1 MCKKAEENYMNRF
14 HRLVA
19 SLTLLGALVTI
30 VTLYPSQIKAQST
43 YGSIVGTVT
52 DSSGAAVPNATVT
65 VTNLGTNEARV
76 AKSDGAGNYSA
87 VNLLPATYKISV
99 TAANFKGFLRQPVPV
114 AVGNTVR
121 IDAALQV
128 GAATETVEVTTEAP
142 LLQTDSSSMSQQ
154 IEGKTVQEMPLNGRN
169 SMNLLALAAGVI
181 PGGSTSGSPG
191 GNQGQGHTS
200 NVGFGNYQIGGA
212 LAGSGQMYVDGAPV
226 NTLGGNLGGNVT
238 ALIPTQDAVQEFNVA
253 SNNVSAEFGRFG
265 GGVINMATKGGTNAF
280 HGTVYE
286 YLRNSFFNANEWFN
300 KASQLKAGKPN
311 KPPQW
316 NQNQYGFAVGG
327 PILKDKA
334 FFHFT
339 WEGFKSDTGS
349 ITPTNVPTANMQN
362 GIITESYKNTGTA
375 SSPVWALVPFQDPL
389 GNCVIT
395 HQPGS
400 QSAPGTWTI
409 TNLYTGSCGDPMAQ
423 VMRNYYP
430 LPNNTNAIGQNN
442 WTAVPATPD
451 SQRQY
456 NARID
461 YNLSARQRIF
471 ARYTYWAI
479 EDAGFNVL
487 GNYQGWLTEN
497 AKSLDY
503 VQQAVVGDT
512 ITISPSTILD
522 LHLAYLRA
530 DTPNSTVASLGM
542 NFNKYPAN
550 SFMNQLSNSMTAHMI
565 AQYTFGTA
573 SNGAQSYALY
583 SFGKCCSIGHDWY
596 NNYTVSASLTHI
608 AGNHSIKVGGM
619 ITRLGDHSIAGG
631 NSGTFQFNGQSTG
644 DQWADFLL
652 GYETGTGSS
661 LTTQAPAYGYNYY
674 QGYYIAD
681 TWQATKKLTVNLG
694 MRWELPGGIFAGH
707 DYNTVLLPNA
717 TDPTYN
723 VQGTLALVNGP
734 QYSSQ
739 SVINI
744 KHGLFA
750 PRVGFAY
757 RLNNSTVV
765 SGGYGISYMP
775 IDVST
780 GGMPVKSPNISNP
793 NSCGSPNATPNPAQ
807 LLYNCFNALNPIVG
821 PPLRQ
826 ANYFT
831 MLKYYENTTKAMN
844 EAYPYQKYPYT
855 QQWNLSVSRQLP
867 GNAMAEISYVG
878 AAGIHLPA
886 SGANYNQIPDGSY
899 TSAGLATTGPQA
911 GLALTANGT
920 CGTSKTL
927 TVGQCLR
934 PYPHYGNMRDTL
946 AYYGQ
951 TNYHSLQVKGEKRF
965 GAGGTLMGNFTWAKM
980 IGDTDTQLNA
990 AEGGTG
996 GANSGAGGAPAYQD
1010 YTYLRGERST
1020 VTYDVPFRAVF
1031 SYILNL
1037 PFGKG
1042 QRFGANANPVMS
1054 RAISGWGINGI
1065 TTLQHGF
1072 HLPMKAGGTPV
1083 LNQSF
1088 GTGTIRP
1095 NYAAGCSKAS
1105 PLSGNAKIAEW
1116 FNTSCWTAAPAYTF
1130 GNERRVD
1137 ANVFQEGIK
1146 NFDLSFLKATP
1157 ITERI
1162 AMQFRAEFFN
1172 VFNRKQFTQ
1181 PDSTIGDPTYGQVT
1195 ATINQPRLVQF
1206 SLRVNF

>member
-1 MCKKAEENYMNRF
+1 MNSF
-14 HRLVA
+14 HRLVRFW
-19 SLTLLGALVTI
+19 TLLGALVAI
-30 VTLYPSQIKAQST
+30 VAFLPSQIQAQST
-43 YGSIVGTVT
+43 SGTIVGTVT
-52 DSSGAAVPNATVT
+52 DASGAAVPNATVT
-65 VTNLGTNEARV
+65 VTNLGTNETRV
-76 AKSDGAGNYSA
+76 AKSDGSGNYSA

-99 TAANFKGFLRQPVPV
+99 EAANFKHFLRQPVQV
-114 AVGNTVR
+114 AVGATVR
-121 IDAALQV
+121 IDAPLQI
-128 GAATETVEVTTEAP
+128 GAATETVEVTTQAP

-191 GNQGQGHTS
+191 ANQGQGHTS

-212 LAGSGQMYVDGAPV
+212 LAGSGQMYVDGGPV

-280 HGTVYE
+280 HGTAYE
-286 YLRNSFFNANEWFN
+286 YIRNSFFNANEWFN
-300 KASQLKAGKPN
+300 KRSQITAGKPN

-316 NQNQYGFAVGG
+316 NQNQFGFSVGG

-339 WEGFKSDTGS
+339 WEGFRSDTGS
-349 ITPTNVPTANMQN
+349 ITPTNVPTVAMQAGTVAHFIVDPIN
-362 GIITESYKNTGTA
+362 CPDPTNPVACTSITYYDASGATVTPNSKTA
-375 SSPVWALVPFQDPL
+375 PTNVAKSTINPNNIDPL
-389 GNCVIT
+389 AAV
-395 HQPGS
+395 
-400 QSAPGTWTI
+400 
-409 TNLYTGSCGDPMAQ
+409 L
-423 VMRNYYP
+423 RNYYP

-451 SQRQY
+451 AQRQY
-456 NARID
+456 DARID
-461 YNLSARQRIF
+461 YNLSAKQRLF

-503 VQQAVVGDT
+503 VQQAVLGDT
-512 ITISPSTILD
+512 ITISPKTILD
-522 LHLAYLRA
+522 LRLAYLRA

-542 NFNKYPAN
+542 SFGKYPSN
-550 SFMNQLSNSMTAHMI
+550 SYLNQLASSMTAHMI
-565 AQYTFGTA
+565 AQYTFATA
-573 SNGAQSYALY
+573 NPNVQNYGLY
-583 SFGKCCSIGHDWY
+583 SFGKCCSVGHDWY
-596 NNYTVSASLTHI
+596 NNYTVSASITHI
-608 AGNHSIKVGGM
+608 VGNHSVKIGGL
-619 ITRLGDHSIAGG
+619 ITRYGDHSIAGG
-631 NSGTFQFNGQSTG
+631 NSGSFQFNGQSSG
-644 DQWADFLL
+644 DQWADFLF

-661 LTTQAPAYGYNYY
+661 LTTQAPAYGYSYY
-674 QGYYIAD
+674 QGYYVAD
-681 TWQATKKLTVNLG
+681 TWQATKKLTLNLG
-694 MRWELPGGIFAGH
+694 LRWELPGGIFAGH
-707 DYNTVLLPNA
+707 DYNTVLLPDANDA
-717 TDPTYN
+717 TYS
-723 VQGTLALVNGP
+723 VKGTIALVNGP
-734 QYSSQ
+734 QYSSK
-739 SVINI
+739 SSINL
-744 KHGLFA
+744 KHDLIA

-793 NSCGSPNATPNPAQ
+793 NTCGSTTATPNPAQ

-831 MLKYYENTTKAMN
+831 MLKYYENTGKAMN
-844 EAYPYQKYPYT
+844 NSYPYQKYPYS
-855 QQWNLSVSRQLP
+855 QQWNFSVSRQLP

-886 SGANYNQIPDGSY
+886 SGWNYNQIPNGSY
-899 TSAGLATTGPQA
+899 NSSGLATTGPQT
-911 GLALTANGT
+911 GLALTAKSGT
-920 CGTSKTL
+920 CGTTTTL

-934 PYPHYGNMRDTL
+934 PYQHYGNMRDML
-946 AYYGQ
+946 AYVGQ
-951 TNYHSLQVKGEKRF
+951 TNYHSLQIKGEKRF

-980 IGDTDTQLNA
+980 IGNTDTQLNA
-990 AEGGTG
+990 AEAGTG
-996 GANSGAGGAPAYQD
+996 GANSGSGGAPGYQD
-1010 YTYLRGERST
+1010 YTNLRGERST
-1020 VTYDVPFRAVF
+1020 VTYDVPFRSVF

-1037 PFGKG
+1037 PLGKG
-1042 QRFGANANPVMS
+1042 QRWGANANPVVS
-1054 RAISGWGINGI
+1054 HVISGWGINGI

-1072 HLPMKAGGTPV
+1072 HLPMKTSTTAV

-1088 GTGTIRP
+1088 GAGSIRP

-1105 PLSGNAKIAEW
+1105 PLSGNAKIAQW
-1116 FNTSCWTAAPAYTF
+1116 FNTSCWSAAPAYTF

-1137 ANVFQEGIK
+1137 ANIFQEGIK
-1146 NFDLSFLKATP
+1146 NFDLSFLKSTQV
-1157 ITERI
+1157 TERI
-1162 AMQFRAEFFN
+1162 AVQFRAEFFN

-1181 PDSTIGDPTYGQVT
+1181 PSSSVGDALFGQVV
-1195 ATINQPRLVQF
+1195 ATVNQPRLVQF
-1206 SLRVNF
+1206 NLRVNF